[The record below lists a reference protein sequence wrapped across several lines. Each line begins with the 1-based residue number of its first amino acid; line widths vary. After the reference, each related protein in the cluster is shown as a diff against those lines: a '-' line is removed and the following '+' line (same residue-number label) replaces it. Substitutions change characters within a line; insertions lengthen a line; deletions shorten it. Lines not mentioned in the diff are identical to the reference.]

1 MDPETGLR
9 LLLKLR
15 RRERA
20 LWDAR
25 TAALEMGDA
34 NLLVEIEEQIR
45 DCEKQLL
52 TELGCFANR
61 PVEDFVPAVRRKS

>member
-1 MDPETGLR
+1 M
-9 LLLKLR
+9 
-15 RRERA
+15 
-20 LWDAR
+20 WDAR